1 MLIYENEEFILE
13 QIERNGRV
21 CLKRKGKRSNIVNF
35 IDQIDQVKKDGT
47 KIIMPL
53 DHHIVDM
60 IGQKLRAGEAYH
72 DVWVFYEGND
82 SEVELEALLDPNNKS
97 ESEHRYTSTG
107 IKFWKHRDSMESYR
121 DKTGKSVISTHI
133 SPEGKC
139 NLRCGYC
146 AVTYRK
152 VFNSLSMDIIKDYV
166 QKLKTRGLK
175 ACITT
180 GGGEPLMYKY
190 VNEYFEFLLN
200 EGMEIG
206 LITNG
211 TQWHRLDP
219 DIIKRFSWV
228 RVSVNIFKDWEEKIT
243 VPLEHLGENTIVGMS
258 MVYTSEHEATKD
270 LPLLEQQ
277 NILQRVKVL
286 ADKYHVQ
293 YVRILPN
300 CLLTQKNLLIQHKA
314 LGKAIEAVGDDRFFH
329 QKKVHRAPNQC
340 KCHQSFFRPYLSE
353 EVWTETGIPGT
364 VFPCDSIVL
373 NEGVEHFDA
382 KRFGLC
388 SPDKILDYMDHKIP
402 QRFDAT
408 KNCRGCVFS
417 NNIDMLSAYIYK
429 GEEQFDKYEK
439 VDLLHENFI

>member
-1 MLIYENEEFILE
+1 MLIYENEEFTLE
-13 QIERNGRV
+13 KIERNGRV

-82 SEVELEALLDPNNKS
+82 SEAELEALLDPDNKS

-107 IKFWKHRDSMESYR
+107 IKFWKHRGSMESYR
-121 DKTGKSVISTHI
+121 DKTGHSIISTHI

-139 NLRCGYC
+139 NLRCPYC

-152 VFNSLSMDIIKDYV
+152 SFNSLSLDTIKDYLD
-166 QKLKTRGLK
+166 KLQSRGLK
-175 ACITT
+175 AVILT
-180 GGGEPLMYKY
+180 GGGEPTLYDKF
-190 VNEYFEFLLN
+190 NELIQEVINRNLQI
-200 EGMEIG
+200 GM
-206 LITNG
+206 ITNG
-211 TQWHRLDP
+211 INWKKVDLNLL
-219 DIIKRFSWV
+219 KYFSWL
-228 RVSVNIFKDWEEKIT
+228 RISVNIFKDWEEKIT
-243 VPLEHLGENTIVGMS
+243 IPIEHLGEQTVVGMS

-270 LPLLEQQ
+270 LQQ
-277 NILQRVKVL
+277 NILQRVKAL

-314 LGKAIEAVGDDRFFH
+314 LSKAIEAIGDNRFFH
-329 QKKVHRAPNQC
+329 QKKVHRAPSQC
-340 KCHQSFFRPYLSE
+340 KCHQSFFRCYLSE
-353 EVWTETGIPGT
+353 EIWPETGKPGT

-408 KNCRGCVFS
+408 KNCGGCVFS